1 MKKTSKGNEYY
12 IKRSLSIIG
21 WDLMKD
27 GDVISMFFS
36 RSSAPEGCV
45 IFSQLSA
52 LEKSA
57 HA

>member
-36 RSSAPEGCV
+36 KSSALEGCV
-45 IFSQLSA
+45 IL
-52 LEKSA
+52 
-57 HA
+57 